1 MIFDKTG
8 SLAATKRHDYL
19 PFGEEIFAGT
29 GARST
34 GYGAA
39 DGVRQKFTRKE
50 RDNETGLDYFLARYY
65 SSTQGRFTGVDPY
78 DINLERQYTPDPKE
92 AESVFREY
100 ISNPQQWNHY
110 TYALNNPLAY
120 LDPTGE
126 AVELVGTEEERKK
139 QLEALRAVVGK
150 QAGAYLYENKITDK
164 DGNTKYF
171 VGIYTN
177 GPDGKG
183 PAFEKIN
190 EAAGEVG
197 AIIRDA
203 PIQRIGVV
211 SDMTVL
217 TNDYGGTTVIG
228 SMPNFTPGVTSEFG
242 GVTTS
247 YILDP
252 STNPGKLSGSKM
264 SDGKPSQPTPGELMG
279 HEIAHGRARVT
290 RDLNNDAASLRLEN
304 KVRTQVNHKTATRQ
318 IH

>member
-1 MIFDKTG
+1 LTTCSRADAG
-8 SLAATKRHDYL
+8 AWLNY
-19 PFGEEIFAGT
+19 PFL
-29 GARST
+29 
-34 GYGAA
+34 
-39 DGVRQKFTRKE
+39 TRKE
-50 RDNETGLDYFLARYY
+50 RDIETGLDYFLARYY

-78 DINLERQYTPDPKE
+78 DINLERQYKPEPKE
-92 AESVFREY
+92 AESLFREY
-100 ISNPQQWNHY
+100 IGNPQQWNHY

-126 AVELVGTEEERKK
+126 AVELAGTEEERKK

-203 PIQRIGVV
+203 PIQRLGVV
-211 SDMTVL
+211 PEGTVL
-217 TNDYGGTTVIG
+217 NDDYGNVKVIG
-228 SMPNFTPGVTSEFG
+228 SINHGLSPGYTGEYG

-252 STNPGKLSGSKM
+252 STNPGRLPGSHM
-264 SDGKPSQPTPGELMG
+264 SDGKPSWPTTGELMG
-279 HEIAHGRARVT
+279 HEIGHGRARVT
-290 RDLNNDAASLRLEN
+290 RDPNSNAASLRLEN
-304 KVRTQVNHKTATRQ
+304 KVRTQVNHKTSIRTV
-318 IH
+318 H